1 MKFAHKLFLSMT
13 ILLTLMFATFGIW
26 MLHSDFS
33 RLLDKEIEQG
43 NKDSQMFQFLF
54 EMGYQSTEELG
65 EDYAVSRTL
74 NSIARSVERDGSHM
88 FVVKSDGTWFYGQEY
103 LENMGFLD
111 EVAKLTDFLSTA
123 NSYRY
128 CI

>member
-43 NKDSQMFQFLF
+43 NKDSQML
-54 EMGYQSTEELG
+54 
-65 EDYAVSRTL
+65 
-74 NSIARSVERDGSHM
+74 
-88 FVVKSDGTWFYGQEY
+88 
-103 LENMGFLD
+103 
-111 EVAKLTDFLSTA
+111 
-123 NSYRY
+123 
-128 CI
+128 